1 MTKLLS
7 KQDVKEVLDMKE
19 TIEILEKAFNNLAT
33 EQAVMP
39 QRTPITT
46 PDHGG
51 LALFMPAYLKGMSAI
66 GAKIVTVYK
75 NNPTKYDMPTVLGTI
90 ILLDEKTGAP
100 IAVMDG
106 GYLTAMRTG
115 GVAGLATKFLG
126 RNNAKVHTMFGTGGM
141 ARAHAWAVDCAR
153 DIEKLVL
160 YSIDPIEKRETFRDD
175 LGDII
180 KGDIALSDDPEK
192 AVADADIVTLITSAK
207 EPIVNGDWFKP
218 GTHINAVGSHA
229 PTMRE
234 LDSDT
239 VVRSKVICDLV
250 DACKAE
256 AGDFMI
262 PVDEGK
268 WSWEKVHGSLGDVI
282 AGKIPGRENDDEIT
296 LFKSVGLAI
305 QDISTAF
312 HVYTKA
318 LEKRVGTDF
327 TF

>member
-51 LALFMPAYLKGMSAI
+51 LALFMPAYLKGMAAI